1 MSHATGSSLRPD
13 PPQKITHRAGL
24 DGRAAIFTTALPH
37 KNRLNLPR
45 GRQRNVDHD
54 RSTVGPTKNQKKK
67 IYTVLAYHSFKQG
80 DTNRS
85 PRHAPRTVR
94 VPTSNQSLARMITIP
109 PPRNEKIGI
118 GSIVASLSVA
128 TQ

>member
-1 MSHATGSSLRPD
+1 VAASAPLIMTEAPLAQ
-13 PPQKITHRAGL
+13 QK
-24 DGRAAIFTTALPH
+24 
-37 KNRLNLPR
+37 
-45 GRQRNVDHD
+45 
-54 RSTVGPTKNQKKK
+54 TKKRK
-67 IYTVLAYHSFKQG
+67 IYTVLAYYSFKQG

-94 VPTSNQSLARMITIP
+94 VPTINQSPARMITMP